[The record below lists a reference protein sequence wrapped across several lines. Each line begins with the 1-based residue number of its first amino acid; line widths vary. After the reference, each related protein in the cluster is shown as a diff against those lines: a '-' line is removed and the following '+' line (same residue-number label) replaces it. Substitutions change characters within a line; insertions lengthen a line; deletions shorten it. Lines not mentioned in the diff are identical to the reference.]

1 MDHYNDKFYSPT
13 PILKHLDPEEVIKSS
28 PTAALCFNQHNNE
41 FHEDLHRQRVLVSAH
56 HRSKIHRIRRSKT
69 AMPRSLSRTGS
80 AKGDDTSQMMSPEVD
95 KDDDDKFEFIVT
107 NFRKQSVDEDSKERY
122 SNYMYI
128 KVSVSVSSGFHKGH
142 SWAPYCSCST
152 LMICPTIYIPI
163 SASLWMTPQCTWQ
176 SKVRRTHL
184 SQKK

>member
-80 AKGDDTSQMMSPEVD
+80 SKGDDTSQMVSPEVD

-122 SNYMYI
+122 SSCINPCTEPR
-128 KVSVSVSSGFHKGH
+128 VLFVGH
-142 SWAPYCSCST
+142 GQT
-152 LMICPTIYIPI
+152 LYT
-163 SASLWMTPQCTWQ
+163 
-176 SKVRRTHL
+176 
-184 SQKK
+184 